1 MVHGI
6 LYYKEMSY
14 PENKKI
20 GEFFTGQAVCNKFVT
35 KSVNLLHKKRRKI
48 MCIIDRQNRG
58 YFMQKNRI
66 AENFRDYAQKN
77 TFVYKEEEKAGI
89 AS

>member
-1 MVHGI
+1 
-6 LYYKEMSY
+6 
-14 PENKKI
+14 
-20 GEFFTGQAVCNKFVT
+20 
-35 KSVNLLHKKRRKI
+35 
-48 MCIIDRQNRG
+48 
-58 YFMQKNRI
+58 MQKNRI